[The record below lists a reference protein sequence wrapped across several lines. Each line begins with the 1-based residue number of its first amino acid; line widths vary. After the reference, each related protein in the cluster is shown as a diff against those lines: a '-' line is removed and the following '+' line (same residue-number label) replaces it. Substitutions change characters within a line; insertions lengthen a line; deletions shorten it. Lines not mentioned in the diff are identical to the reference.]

1 MNKVL
6 LLASAAWLLIGATT
20 FAQSGRSEREQQ
32 WRAEREQRRA
42 QARAL
47 EMQQDSTAF
56 VQALKALKNDSWVLE
71 ANNVN
76 FSNGITRF
84 VSPSTNYISI
94 DDDEGIIQTAF
105 SNFTYSSPNG
115 LGGVTVQGNISGQRM
130 STDRDGNV
138 YYSFAIQGSTIS
150 ATVSLTLT
158 AGTNQASATITPN
171 FAGHTMTF
179 DGYLVPYDQASI
191 FQGMPQW

>member
-1 MNKVL
+1 MKKVL
-6 LLASAAWLLIGATT
+6 ILASAAWLLLSATT
-20 FAQSGRSEREQQ
+20 FAQTSRSEREQR

-42 QARAL
+42 QAKAL
-47 EMQQDSTAF
+47 ELQQDSTAF
-56 VQALKALKNDSWVLE
+56 VQALKALKADSWVLE

-84 VSPSTNYISI
+84 VSPSTNYISF
-94 DDDEGIIQTAF
+94 DDDEGTIQTAF
-105 SNFTYSSPNG
+105 SNFTYSPNG
-115 LGGVTVQGNISGQRM
+115 LGGVTVQGNILGQRM

-138 YYSFAIQGSTIS
+138 YYSFNIQGSTIS
-150 ATVSLTLT
+150 AIVSLTLT

-171 FAGHTMTF
+171 FAGNTMTF
-179 DGYLVPYDQASI
+179 DGYLVPYDQSSI

>member
-1 MNKVL
+1 MKKVL
-6 LLASAAWLLIGATT
+6 ILASAAWLLLSATT
-20 FAQSGRSEREQQ
+20 FAQTSRSEREQR

-42 QARAL
+42 QAKAL
-47 EMQQDSTAF
+47 ELQQDSTAF
-56 VQALKALKNDSWVLE
+56 VQALKALKADSWVLE

-76 FSNGITRF
+76 FSNGITCF
-84 VSPSTNYISI
+84 VSPSTNYISF
-94 DDDEGIIQTAF
+94 DDDEGTIQTAF
-105 SNFTYSSPNG
+105 SNFTYSPNE

-138 YYSFAIQGSTIS
+138 YYSFNIQGSTIS
-150 ATVSLTLT
+150 AIVSLTLT

-171 FAGHTMTF
+171 FAGNTMTF
-179 DGYLVPYDQASI
+179 DGYLVPYDQSSI

>member
-1 MNKVL
+1 MKKVL
-6 LLASAAWLLIGATT
+6 ILASAAWLLLSATT
-20 FAQSGRSEREQQ
+20 FAQTSRSEREQR

-42 QARAL
+42 QAKAL
-47 EMQQDSTAF
+47 ELQQDSTAF
-56 VQALKALKNDSWVLE
+56 VQALKALKADSWVLE

-84 VSPSTNYISI
+84 VSPSTNYISF
-94 DDDEGIIQTAF
+94 DDDEGTIQTAF
-105 SNFTYSSPNG
+105 SNFTYSPNG

-138 YYSFAIQGSTIS
+138 YYSFNIQGSNIS
-150 ATVSLTLT
+150 AIVSLTLT

-171 FAGHTMTF
+171 FAGNTMTF
-179 DGYLVPYDQASI
+179 DGYLVPYDQSSI

>member
-1 MNKVL
+1 MKKIL
-6 LLASAAWLLIGATT
+6 LLASAACLLFSTWT
-20 FAQSGRSEREQQ
+20 FAQSTRSEREQQ
-32 WRAEREQRRA
+32 WRAQREQRRSA
-42 QARAL
+42 NLAL
-47 EMQQDSTAF
+47 EQQQDSIAF
-56 VQALKALKNDSWVLE
+56 VQAVKALKEGSWVLE

-76 FSNGITRF
+76 FYNGITRF
-84 VSPSTNYISI
+84 VTPSTNYISY

-105 SNFTYSSPNG
+105 SNFIYSPNG
-115 LGGVTVQGNISGQRM
+115 LGGVTLRGNVSGIRM

-138 YYSFAIQGSTIS
+138 YYSYVIQGSTIS

-158 AGTNQASATITPN
+158 TGTNQASANINPN
-171 FAGHTMTF
+171 FSGQTMTF

>member
-1 MNKVL
+1 MKKVL
-6 LLASAAWLLIGATT
+6 ILASAAWLLLSATT
-20 FAQSGRSEREQQ
+20 FAQTSRSEREQR

-42 QARAL
+42 QAKAL
-47 EMQQDSTAF
+47 ELQQDSTAF
-56 VQALKALKNDSWVLE
+56 VQALKALKADSWVLE

-84 VSPSTNYISI
+84 VSPSTNYISF
-94 DDDEGIIQTAF
+94 DDDEGTIQTAF
-105 SNFTYSSPNG
+105 SNFTYSPNG

-138 YYSFAIQGSTIS
+138 YYSFNIQGSTIS
-150 ATVSLTLT
+150 AIVSLTLT

-171 FAGHTMTF
+171 FAGNTMTF
-179 DGYLVPYDQASI
+179 DGYLVPYDQSSI

>member
-1 MNKVL
+1 MKKVL
-6 LLASAAWLLIGATT
+6 ILASAAWLLLSATT
-20 FAQSGRSEREQQ
+20 FAQTSRSEREQR

-42 QARAL
+42 QAKAL
-47 EMQQDSTAF
+47 ELQQDSTAF
-56 VQALKALKNDSWVLE
+56 VQALKALKADSWVLE

-84 VSPSTNYISI
+84 VSPSTNYISF
-94 DDDEGIIQTAF
+94 DDDEGTIQTAF
-105 SNFTYSSPNG
+105 SNFTYSPNE

-138 YYSFAIQGSTIS
+138 YYSFNIQGNTIS
-150 ATVSLTLT
+150 AIVSLTLT

-171 FAGHTMTF
+171 FAGNTMTF
-179 DGYLVPYDQASI
+179 DGYLVPYDQSSI

>member
-1 MNKVL
+1 MKKVL
-6 LLASAAWLLIGATT
+6 ILASAAWLLLSATT
-20 FAQSGRSEREQQ
+20 FAQTSRSEREQR

-42 QARAL
+42 QAKAL
-47 EMQQDSTAF
+47 ELQQDSTAF
-56 VQALKALKNDSWVLE
+56 VQALKALKADSWVLE

-84 VSPSTNYISI
+84 VSPSTNYISF
-94 DDDEGIIQTAF
+94 DDGEGTIQTAF
-105 SNFTYSSPNG
+105 SNFTYSPNG

-138 YYSFAIQGSTIS
+138 YYSFNIQGSTIS
-150 ATVSLTLT
+150 AIVSLTLT

-171 FAGHTMTF
+171 FAGNTMTF
-179 DGYLVPYDQASI
+179 DGYLVPYDQSSI

>member
-1 MNKVL
+1 MKKVL
-6 LLASAAWLLIGATT
+6 ILASATWLLLSATT
-20 FAQSGRSEREQQ
+20 FAQTSRSEREQR

-42 QARAL
+42 QAKAL
-47 EMQQDSTAF
+47 ELQQDSTAF
-56 VQALKALKNDSWVLE
+56 VQALKALKADSWVLE

-84 VSPSTNYISI
+84 VSPSTNYISF
-94 DDDEGIIQTAF
+94 DDGEGTIQTAF
-105 SNFTYSSPNG
+105 SNFTYSPNG

-138 YYSFAIQGSTIS
+138 YYSFNIQGSNIS
-150 ATVSLTLT
+150 AIVSLTLT

-171 FAGHTMTF
+171 FAGNTMTF
-179 DGYLVPYDQASI
+179 DGYLVPYDQSSI

>member
-1 MNKVL
+1 MKKVL
-6 LLASAAWLLIGATT
+6 ILAGAAWFLISAAS
-20 FAQSGRSEREQQ
+20 FAQSSRSQREQQ

-42 QARAL
+42 QAKAL
-47 EMQQDSTAF
+47 ELQQDSTAF
-56 VQALKALKNDSWVLE
+56 VQALKALKADSWVLE

-84 VSPSTNYISI
+84 VTPSTNYISF
-94 DDDEGIIQTAF
+94 DDDEGTIQTAF
-105 SNFTYSSPNG
+105 SNFTYSPNG

-138 YYSFAIQGSTIS
+138 YYSFNIQGSTIS
-150 ATVSLTLT
+150 AIVSLTLT

-171 FAGHTMTF
+171 FAGNTMTF
-179 DGYLVPYDQASI
+179 DGYLVPYDQSSI

>member
-1 MNKVL
+1 MKKIL
-6 LLASAAWLLIGATT
+6 LLASAACLLFNTWT
-20 FAQSGRSEREQQ
+20 FAQSTRSEREQQ
-32 WRAEREQRRA
+32 WRAQREQRRSA
-42 QARAL
+42 NLAL
-47 EMQQDSTAF
+47 EQQQDSIAF
-56 VQALKALKNDSWVLE
+56 VQAVKALKEGSWVLE

-76 FSNGITRF
+76 FYNGITRF
-84 VSPSTNYISI
+84 VTPSTNYISY

-105 SNFTYSSPNG
+105 SNFIYSPNG
-115 LGGVTVQGNISGQRM
+115 LGGVTLRGNVSGIRM

-138 YYSFAIQGSTIS
+138 YYSYVIQGSTIS

-158 AGTNQASATITPN
+158 TGTNQASANINPN
-171 FAGHTMTF
+171 FSGQTMTF

>member
-6 LLASAAWLLIGATT
+6 ILASAAWLLISATT
-20 FAQSGRSEREQQ
+20 FAQTSRSEREQR

-42 QARAL
+42 QAKAL
-47 EMQQDSTAF
+47 ELQQDSTAF
-56 VQALKALKNDSWVLE
+56 VQALKALKTDSWVLE

-84 VSPSTNYISI
+84 VSPSTNYISY
-94 DDDEGIIQTAF
+94 DDDEGTIQTAF
-105 SNFTYSSPNG
+105 SNFTYSPNG
-115 LGGVTVQGNISGQRM
+115 LGGVTVQGTISGQRM

-138 YYSFAIQGSTIS
+138 YYSFNIQGSTIS
-150 ATVSLTLT
+150 AIVSLTLT

-171 FAGHTMTF
+171 FAGNTMTF
-179 DGYLVPYDQASI
+179 DGYLVPYDQSSI